1 MSIEIARGFV
11 AIIGAF
17 IGSFFGKI
25 AESLMRAFGN
35 AFTKEEMTV
44 KAVIAFLASVG
55 FLIYALVTM
64 TAAWWMLAIIP
75 AGTVGGAIVLTAAHF
90 LIDVVSSSAANLWS
104 ITTSFFTSAKATAE
118 ATN

>member
-17 IGSFFGKI
+17 IGSFFSKI
-25 AESLMRAFGN
+25 AESLMKAFSG

-75 AGTVGGAIVLTAAHF
+75 VGVVGGAIVLTATHF
-90 LIDVVSSSAANLWS
+90 LVDVIVSSATNLWS
-104 ITTSFFTSAKATAE
+104 VTKSFFTSAKATAE